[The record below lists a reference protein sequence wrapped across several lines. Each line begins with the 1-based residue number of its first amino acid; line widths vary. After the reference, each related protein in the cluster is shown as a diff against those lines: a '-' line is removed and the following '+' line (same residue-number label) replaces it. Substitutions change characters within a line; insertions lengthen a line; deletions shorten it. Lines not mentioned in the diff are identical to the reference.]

1 MANFQIPFGKT
12 FKHVLGAIYKRI
24 AQGFTISALKLES
37 LMEAEIGRT
46 TKETQPVSFEGG
58 GFLLRF
64 WFRKKINQEEKC
76 TIGGKFILI
85 PSCIYTV

>member
-1 MANFQIPFGKT
+1 MTSLVKKDNGQLPDTVWQNLQAC
-12 FKHVLGAIYKRI
+12 ARYMCYKRI

-58 GFLLRF
+58 V
-64 WFRKKINQEEKC
+64 
-76 TIGGKFILI
+76 
-85 PSCIYTV
+85 SY

>member
-1 MANFQIPFGKT
+1 MASFQIPFGKT

-58 GFLLRF
+58 GGGFLLRF
-64 WFRKKINQEEKC
+64 WSRKKMNRKC
-76 TIGGKFILI
+76 TIGVKFILI
-85 PSCIYTV
+85 PGCIYTV

>member
-58 GFLLRF
+58 F
-64 WFRKKINQEEKC
+64 
-76 TIGGKFILI
+76 
-85 PSCIYTV
+85 SY